1 MFYFFYWLTINW
13 KLEKIWKKGSFLDNF
28 SKLSSSINC
37 TQYYSP
43 LDKHWNVGS
52 TMSKQFYPL
61 SFPKYIISITFH
73 IRGNNVYIP
82 YSKAKK
88 YVKKINIK
96 NFREYRKWSKSGNRP
111 KSIPSNPDRVYKK
124 NWKGWK
130 KFLGNK

>member
-1 MFYFFYWLTINW
+1 MYNHI
-13 KLEKIWKKGSFLDNF
+13 
-28 SKLSSSINC
+28 
-37 TQYYSP
+37 
-43 LDKHWNVGS
+43 
-52 TMSKQFYPL
+52 YPL

-130 KFLGNK
+130 KFLGIYTPKE